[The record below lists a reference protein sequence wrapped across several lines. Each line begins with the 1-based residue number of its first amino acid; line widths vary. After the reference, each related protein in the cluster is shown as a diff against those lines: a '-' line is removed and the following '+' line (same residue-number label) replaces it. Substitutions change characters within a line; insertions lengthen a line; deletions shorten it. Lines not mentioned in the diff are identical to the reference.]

1 MYVYG
6 IQGSAGR
13 HMEGA
18 DVNRAAKELEAV
30 FLSLLLNEVLKGT
43 MEGSGQSLRAEREM
57 WGPVLSLELARRLA
71 DKGTGIQDA
80 LLRSFGSTQ
89 DRPAAV
95 SK

>member
-1 MYVYG
+1 MYVHG

-13 HMEGA
+13 EIGG
-18 DVNRAAKELEAV
+18 DVTRAAKELEAV
-30 FLSLLLNEVLKGT
+30 FLSVLLNEVLKGT

-57 WGPVLSLELARRLA
+57 WGPVFSLELARRLA
-71 DKGTGIQDA
+71 EKGTGIQEA

-89 DRPAAV
+89 DRPATV